1 MPFQAIE
8 TQRLYQH
15 VAQQVADLIHSGELP
30 PGNRLPAE
38 RDLAKRLGVSR
49 PTIRE
54 AMIALEIAGL
64 VEVRTGTG
72 VFVKAAAAVVPTAS
86 PSPFDVGPS
95 PFDLLGA
102 RLLIEPEIAAIAAVA
117 SDREMIDGIAAC
129 IERLRE
135 APNHDMSLAADQEFH
150 ALLARSTGNGVLV
163 SIVDELWGGM
173 SSPVYE
179 ALASKTGLPDTD
191 GMTIADHEE
200 ILRHIAARQPNAARD
215 AMRRHLKH
223 VEEILLA
230 FEESESQIPDHNP
243 TWQATAVAK

>member
-1 MPFQAIE
+1 MPFQAIQ

-15 VAQQVADLIHSGELP
+15 VAQQVAELIHSGELP
-30 PGNRLPAE
+30 PGERLPAE

-72 VFVKAAAAVVPTAS
+72 VFVRSATPGVPTAN

-102 RLLIEPEIAAIAAVA
+102 RLLIEPEIAAIAALA
-117 SDREMIDGIAAC
+117 ADGAMIDTIAVC

-135 APNHDMSLAADQEFH
+135 AADHDRSLAADQEFH
-150 ALLARSTGNGVLV
+150 SLLAQSTGNGVLV

-200 ILRHIAARQPNAARD
+200 ILRHIAAHQPDAARD
-215 AMRRHLKH
+215 AMRRHLRH

-230 FEESESQIPDHNP
+230 FEVSEPHGPDHDP
-243 TWQATAVAK
+243 AWQASAAAK